1 MAIGTTRSNQRAA
14 EGKLF
19 IYCLTLPKTD
29 ALRPYKS
36 DPELDWA
43 GGRAM
48 TLRPCLV
55 CKRLV
60 DKWDANGLCDPCHD
74 DLQRDLEEIEDDL
87 IESLDD
93 EPMEGTE

>member
-1 MAIGTTRSNQRAA
+1 MATEKTR
-14 EGKLF
+14 
-19 IYCLTLPKTD
+19 TD
-29 ALRPYKS
+29 ALRPYKF

-48 TLRPCLV
+48 TLRPCLA
-55 CKRLV
+55 CRRLV

-87 IESLDD
+87 LPARRAHGGDRVMD
-93 EPMEGTE
+93 LGL